1 VKEKRVK
8 WLWIVLI
15 LVAAAGGWMLISG
28 RSAQQ
33 YGEATTVTGSIT
45 TYYNFSGAIEVV
57 RSATVISPAAST
69 VTKIYVQQNDLIEEG
84 DRLIRLDNG
93 TTLKAELT
101 GEVTSLGVSEGSVV
115 TVGDTLAEVM
125 DLTELRVDFQVDE
138 YDVDA
143 IALGKTAIV
152 TVDGT
157 GETFEGTITSLNKRA
172 TQSGDL
178 SYYTAGI
185 DLSDVSLPEGIL
197 PGMQVTVDVLNQH
210 AEDVVL
216 LSVSAV
222 SFTTDNQ
229 PYVLMRDGDTVNQV
243 EITVGINDGN
253 NVEITEGLASGDIV
267 LYEITSTDTFTM
279 LREARQQYVQ

>member
-1 VKEKRVK
+1 MKEKRVK

>member
-1 VKEKRVK
+1 MKEKRVK

-115 TVGDTLAEVM
+115 TAGDTLAEVM